1 MKQFLITLLLL
12 IVGMPVRMSALSEH
26 AQTLLQRQKKL
37 LHTDSV
43 ETFMKVTER
52 LKTVLQETGE
62 EEAFYDAWNNQIT
75 YVLDNVSTS
84 QALKMADEM
93 RDYAEAHK
101 SRYGFYIVTFL
112 NAHIAK
118 ELGMDDR
125 AEELVQQAIDY
136 RKHNLPNIKPLLQPY
151 FFLSRV
157 YGERK
162 QGDKMVRAID
172 KALKLSG
179 WSKEDMITLW
189 SLKCNAVIC
198 QEPIDTARFMTYHK
212 QLHAIMN
219 NGDYKGNVVISTECY
234 HAQLT
239 HDYARLLELAERL
252 TDKDVR
258 LKFKITAYDGL
269 GRNQEA
275 IDSFKV
281 YKEWTD
287 QQFNAETRKM
297 AEMSAL
303 ELEAARAGNEAETL
317 RLYQQ
322 RMMLIAIVCG
332 LLLIGVF
339 LAIYLR
345 RRLLQ
350 MKALKQAYDRL
361 EEVTTQKE
369 RIESELRI
377 AHNIQMSMVPMV
389 FPEHDAFDVFASMT
403 PAKEVGGDLYDFF
416 VHDDRLFFCIGDVS
430 GKGVP
435 AALLMAETKSLFRAY
450 ASDGSM
456 PDHIVSQI
464 NNNLSQNNGSQMFVT
479 FFVGT
484 LDLTS
489 GLLRYCNAGHE
500 DPVIV
505 KEEARFLPVNR
516 ILPIGVIA
524 NTSYQM
530 QEVVIEPHTT
540 IFFYTDGLTEAL
552 NAEEKMFGEERILN
566 EMNRAIQARELSP
579 RPLIERMTG
588 AVHNFVGNTEQ
599 SDDLTMLAINYLR
612 Q

>member
-75 YVLDNVSTS
+75 YMLDNVSTS

-332 LLLIGVF
+332 LLLIAVF

-350 MKALKQAYDRL
+350 MKALKQAYDQL

-416 VHDDRLFFCIGDVS
+416 VHGDRLFFCIGDVS

-588 AVHNFVGNTEQ
+588 AVHNFAGNTEQ

>member
-12 IVGMPVRMSALSEH
+12 IGGMPVRMSALSEH
-26 AQTLLQRQKKL
+26 AQMLLQRQKDL
-37 LHTDSV
+37 SHTDSV
-43 ETFMKVTER
+43 EAFMNVTER
-52 LKTVLQETGE
+52 LKTVLQEAGE
-62 EEAFYDAWNNQIT
+62 EEGFYDAWNNQIT
-75 YVLDNVSTS
+75 YMLNNVSTS
-84 QALKMADEM
+84 QTLKMVDEM

-101 SRYGFYIVTFL
+101 SRYGFYIVTYL

-118 ELGMDDR
+118 DLGMDDR
-125 AEELVQQAIDY
+125 AEELVLQSIDY
-136 RKHNLPNIKPLLQPY
+136 RKHNLPNMKPMLQPY
-151 FFLSRV
+151 FFLSSV

-162 QGDKMVRAID
+162 QVD
-172 KALKLSG
+172 KAVHAFDRALKQPG
-179 WSKEDMITLW
+179 WSREDQIILW
-189 SLKCNAVIC
+189 SLKCNAVTC
-198 QEPIDTARFMTYHK
+198 LEPIDTARFMTYY
-212 QLHAIMN
+212 QQMHAIMK
-219 NGDYKGNVVISTECY
+219 NGDYLGNVVITTECY

-239 HDYARLLELAERL
+239 GDYSRLLKLAQKL

-258 LKFKITAYDGL
+258 LKFKIAAYDGL

-287 QQFNAETRKM
+287 QQFNAETRKL

-322 RMMLIAIVCG
+322 RMMLIAIVSG
-332 LLLIGVF
+332 LLLIAVF

-350 MKALKQAYDRL
+350 MKALKQAYDML

-377 AHNIQMSMVPMV
+377 AHNIQMSMVPTV
-389 FPEHDAFDVFASMT
+389 FPEHDAFDIFASMT

-416 VHDDRLFFCIGDVS
+416 VHNDRLFFCIGDVS

-435 AALLMAETKSLFRAY
+435 AALLMTETKSLFRAY

-464 NNNLSQNNGSQMFVT
+464 NNNLSLNNGSQMFVT
-479 FFVGT
+479 LFVGI

-505 KEEARFLPVNR
+505 KEDAHFLPVNR
-516 ILPIGVIA
+516 IIPIGVIA
-524 NTSYQM
+524 NTPYQL

-566 EMNRAIQARELSP
+566 EMNLAIQARELSP

>member
-75 YVLDNVSTS
+75 YMLDNVSTS

-350 MKALKQAYDRL
+350 MKALKQAYDQL

-416 VHDDRLFFCIGDVS
+416 VHGDQLFFCIGDVS

-505 KEEARFLPVNR
+505 KEEAHFLPVNR

>member
-43 ETFMKVTER
+43 ETFMKVTEQ

-62 EEAFYDAWNNQIT
+62 EEGFYDAWNNQIT
-75 YVLDNVSTS
+75 YMLDNVSTS

-297 AEMSAL
+297 AEISAL

-332 LLLIGVF
+332 LLLIAVF

-350 MKALKQAYDRL
+350 MKALKQAYDQL

-416 VHDDRLFFCIGDVS
+416 VHGDRLFFCIGDVS

-464 NNNLSQNNGSQMFVT
+464 NNNLSLNNGSQMFVT

>member
-26 AQTLLQRQKKL
+26 AQTLLQRQNSL
-37 LHTDSV
+37 AHTDSV
-43 ETFMKVTER
+43 EAFMRVTEQ
-52 LKTVLQETGE
+52 LKTVLQEAGE
-62 EEAFYDAWNNQIT
+62 EEGFYDAWNRQIT
-75 YVLDNVSTS
+75 YMLDNVSTS
-84 QALKMADEM
+84 QALKMVGEM

-101 SRYGFYIVTFL
+101 SKYGFYIVTFL

-118 ELGMDDR
+118 DLGMDDR

-136 RKHNLPNIKPLLQPY
+136 RKHNLPHVKPLLQPY

-162 QGDKMVRAID
+162 QVD
-172 KALKLSG
+172 KAVHAFDRALKQSG
-179 WSKEDMITLW
+179 WSREDQIILW
-189 SLKCNAVIC
+189 SLKCNAVTC
-198 QEPIDTARFMTYHK
+198 QEPIDTARFMAYHQ
-212 QLHAIMN
+212 QLHAIMGKN
-219 NGDYKGNVVISTECY
+219 DYQGNVVITTECY
-234 HAQLT
+234 YAQLT
-239 HDYARLLELAERL
+239 GDYQRLLMLAQKL

-258 LKFKITAYDGL
+258 LQFKIAAYDGL

-322 RMMLIAIVCG
+322 RMMLLAIVCG
-332 LLLIGVF
+332 LLLIAVF

-350 MKALKQAYDRL
+350 MKALKQAYDQL

-377 AHNIQMSMVPMV
+377 AHDIQMSMVPMV

-416 VHDDRLFFCIGDVS
+416 VDNDRLFFCIGDVS

-516 ILPIGVIA
+516 ILPVGVIA

-530 QEVVIEPHTT
+530 QEVVIEPQTT

-552 NAEEKMFGEERILN
+552 NAEEKLFGEERILN

>member
-43 ETFMKVTER
+43 ETFMKVTEQ
-52 LKTVLQETGE
+52 LKKVLKEAGE

-75 YVLDNVSTS
+75 YMLDNVSTS

-350 MKALKQAYDRL
+350 MKALKQAYDQL

-416 VHDDRLFFCIGDVS
+416 VHGDRLFFCIGDVS

-505 KEEARFLPVNR
+505 KEEAHFLPVNR

>member
-1 MKQFLITLLLL
+1 MKQFLIMLLLL

-37 LHTDSV
+37 SHTDSV

-52 LKTVLQETGE
+52 LKTVLLETGE
-62 EEAFYDAWNNQIT
+62 EEGFYDAWNTQIT
-75 YVLDNVSTS
+75 YMLDNVSTS

-93 RDYAEAHK
+93 RDYAEEHK

-136 RKHNLPNIKPLLQPY
+136 RKHNLPNVKPLLQPY

-212 QLHAIMN
+212 QLHAIMD

-239 HDYARLLELAERL
+239 HNYARLLELAEKL

-317 RLYQQ
+317 RLYHQ
-322 RMMLIAIVCG
+322 RMMLLAIVCG
-332 LLLIGVF
+332 LLLIAVF

-350 MKALKQAYDRL
+350 MKALKQAYDQL

-416 VHDDRLFFCIGDVS
+416 VHGDRLFFCIGDVS

>member
-52 LKTVLQETGE
+52 LKTVLRETGE

-75 YVLDNVSTS
+75 YMLDNVSTS

-297 AEMSAL
+297 AEISAL

-332 LLLIGVF
+332 LLLIAVF

-350 MKALKQAYDRL
+350 MKALKQAYDQL

-416 VHDDRLFFCIGDVS
+416 VHGDRLFFCIGDVS

-505 KEEARFLPVNR
+505 KEEAHFLPVNR

>member
-1 MKQFLITLLLL
+1 
-12 IVGMPVRMSALSEH
+12 
-26 AQTLLQRQKKL
+26 
-37 LHTDSV
+37 
-43 ETFMKVTER
+43 
-52 LKTVLQETGE
+52 
-62 EEAFYDAWNNQIT
+62 
-75 YVLDNVSTS
+75 
-84 QALKMADEM
+84 
-93 RDYAEAHK
+93 
-101 SRYGFYIVTFL
+101 
-112 NAHIAK
+112 
-118 ELGMDDR
+118 
-125 AEELVQQAIDY
+125 
-136 RKHNLPNIKPLLQPY
+136 
-151 FFLSRV
+151 
-157 YGERK
+157 
-162 QGDKMVRAID
+162 
-172 KALKLSG
+172 
-179 WSKEDMITLW
+179 MITLW

-479 FFVGT
+479 FFVGI

>member
-12 IVGMPVRMSALSEH
+12 IAGMPVRMSALSEQ
-26 AQTLLQRQKKL
+26 AQTLLQRQKDL
-37 LHTDSV
+37 SHTDSV
-43 ETFMKVTER
+43 EAFMKVTER
-52 LKTVLQETGE
+52 LKTVLQEAGE
-62 EEAFYDAWNNQIT
+62 EEAFYDAWNKQIT
-75 YVLDNVSTS
+75 YMLDNVSNS

-93 RDYAEAHK
+93 RDYVEEHK
-101 SRYGFYIVTFL
+101 SKYGFYIVTFL

-234 HAQLT
+234 NAQLT
-239 HDYARLLELAERL
+239 HNYARLLELAEKL

-258 LKFKITAYDGL
+258 LKFKIAAYDGL

-287 QQFNAETRKM
+287 QQFNAETRKL

-322 RMMLIAIVCG
+322 RMMLLAIVSG
-332 LLLIGVF
+332 LLLIAVF

-350 MKALKQAYDRL
+350 MKALKQAYDQL

-377 AHNIQMSMVPMV
+377 AHNIQMSMVPTV
-389 FPEHDAFDVFASMT
+389 FPEHDAFDIFASMT

-435 AALLMAETKSLFRAY
+435 AALLMTETKSLFRAY

-464 NNNLSQNNGSQMFVT
+464 NNNLSLNNESQMFVT
-479 FFVGT
+479 LFVGI

-505 KEEARFLPVNR
+505 KEDARILPVNR
-516 ILPIGVIA
+516 IIPIGVIA
-524 NTSYQM
+524 NTPYQM
-530 QEVVIEPHTT
+530 QEVVIKPHTT

-566 EMNRAIQARELSP
+566 EMNLAIQARELSP

>member
-62 EEAFYDAWNNQIT
+62 EEGFYDAWNTQIT
-75 YVLDNVSTS
+75 YMLDNVSTS

-93 RDYAEAHK
+93 RDYAEEHK
-101 SRYGFYIVTFL
+101 SKYGFYIVTFL

-297 AEMSAL
+297 AEISAL

-332 LLLIGVF
+332 LLLIAVF

-350 MKALKQAYDRL
+350 MKALKQAYDQL

-416 VHDDRLFFCIGDVS
+416 VHGDRLFFCIGDVS

-464 NNNLSQNNGSQMFVT
+464 NNNLSLNNGSQMFVT

>member
-12 IVGMPVRMSALSEH
+12 IGGMPVRMSALSEH
-26 AQTLLQRQKKL
+26 AQMLLQRQKDL
-37 LHTDSV
+37 SHTDSV
-43 ETFMKVTER
+43 EAFMNVTER
-52 LKTVLQETGE
+52 LKTVLQEAGE
-62 EEAFYDAWNNQIT
+62 EEGFYDAWNNQIT
-75 YVLDNVSTS
+75 YMLNNVSTS
-84 QALKMADEM
+84 QTLKMVDEM

-101 SRYGFYIVTFL
+101 SRYGFYIVTYL

-118 ELGMDDR
+118 DLGMDDR
-125 AEELVQQAIDY
+125 AEELVLQSIDY
-136 RKHNLPNIKPLLQPY
+136 RKHNLPNMKPMLQPY
-151 FFLSRV
+151 FFLSSV

-162 QGDKMVRAID
+162 QVD
-172 KALKLSG
+172 KAVHAFDRALKQPG
-179 WSKEDMITLW
+179 WSREDQIILW
-189 SLKCNAVIC
+189 SLKCNAVTC
-198 QEPIDTARFMTYHK
+198 LEPIDTARFMTYY
-212 QLHAIMN
+212 QQMHAIMK
-219 NGDYKGNVVISTECY
+219 NGDYLGNVVITTECY

-239 HDYARLLELAERL
+239 GDYSRLLKLAQKL

-258 LKFKITAYDGL
+258 LKFKIAAYDGL

-287 QQFNAETRKM
+287 QQFNAETRKL

-322 RMMLIAIVCG
+322 RMMLIAIVSG
-332 LLLIGVF
+332 LLLIAVF

-350 MKALKQAYDRL
+350 MKALKQAYDML

-377 AHNIQMSMVPMV
+377 ARDIQMSMVPTV

-416 VHDDRLFFCIGDVS
+416 VHNDRLFFCIGDVS

-435 AALLMAETKSLFRAY
+435 AALLMTETKSLFRAY

-464 NNNLSQNNGSQMFVT
+464 NNNLSLNNGSQMFVT
-479 FFVGT
+479 LFVGI

-505 KEEARFLPVNR
+505 KEDAHFLPVNR
-516 ILPIGVIA
+516 IIPIGVIA
-524 NTSYQM
+524 NTPYQM

-566 EMNRAIQARELSP
+566 EMNLAIQARELSP

>member
-1 MKQFLITLLLL
+1 MKHFLITLLLL

-26 AQTLLQRQKKL
+26 AQTLLQRQKDL
-37 LHTDSV
+37 SHTDSV
-43 ETFMKVTER
+43 EAFMKVTER
-52 LKTVLQETGE
+52 LKTVLQEAGE
-62 EEAFYDAWNNQIT
+62 EEGFYDAWNNQIT
-75 YVLDNVSTS
+75 YMLDNVSAS
-84 QALKMADEM
+84 QALKMVGEM
-93 RDYAEAHK
+93 RDYAEEHK

-118 ELGMDDR
+118 DLGMDNR

-136 RKHNLPNIKPLLQPY
+136 RKHNLPNVKPLLQPY

-162 QGDKMVRAID
+162 QVD
-172 KALKLSG
+172 KAVQAFDRALKQSG
-179 WSKEDMITLW
+179 WSREDQIILR
-189 SLKCNAVIC
+189 SLKCNSVTC
-198 QEPIDTARFMTYHK
+198 QEPIDTARFMTYYQQMRAMMK
-212 QLHAIMN
+212 
-219 NGDYKGNVVISTECY
+219 NGDYPGNVVITTECY
-234 HAQLT
+234 HALLT
-239 HDYARLLELAERL
+239 GDYSRLLELAQKL

-258 LKFKITAYDGL
+258 LKFKISAYDGL

-281 YKEWTD
+281 YKEWSD

-322 RMMLIAIVCG
+322 RMMLLAIVCG
-332 LLLIGVF
+332 LLLIAVF

-350 MKALKQAYDRL
+350 MKALKQAYDQL

-377 AHNIQMSMVPMV
+377 AHDIQMSMVPMV

-416 VHDDRLFFCIGDVS
+416 VHDDRFFFCIGDVS

-464 NNNLSQNNGSQMFVT
+464 NNNLSLNNGSQMFVT
-479 FFVGT
+479 FFVGI

-516 ILPIGVIA
+516 SIPIGVIA
-524 NTSYQM
+524 NTPYQM
-530 QEVVIEPHTT
+530 QEVVLEPHTT

>member
-43 ETFMKVTER
+43 ETFIKVTER
-52 LKTVLQETGE
+52 LKTVLRETGE

-75 YVLDNVSTS
+75 YMLDNVSTS

-136 RKHNLPNIKPLLQPY
+136 RKHNLPKIKPLLQPY

-287 QQFNAETRKM
+287 QQFNTETRKM
-297 AEMSAL
+297 AEISAL

-332 LLLIGVF
+332 LLLIAVF

-350 MKALKQAYDRL
+350 MKALKQAYDQL

-416 VHDDRLFFCIGDVS
+416 VHGDQLFFCIGDVS

-435 AALLMAETKSLFRAY
+435 AALLMAETKSLVRAY

-505 KEEARFLPVNR
+505 KEEAHFLPVNR

-579 RPLIERMTG
+579 RPLIERMIG

>member
-26 AQTLLQRQKKL
+26 AQTLLQRQKDL
-37 LHTDSV
+37 SHTDSV
-43 ETFMKVTER
+43 EAFMKVTEQ
-52 LKTVLQETGE
+52 LKKVLKEAGE
-62 EEAFYDAWNNQIT
+62 EEGFYDAWNNQIT
-75 YVLDNVSTS
+75 YMLDNVSPS
-84 QALKMADEM
+84 QALKMVDEM
-93 RDYAEAHK
+93 RDYAEVHK

-118 ELGMDDR
+118 DLGMDDR

-239 HDYARLLELAERL
+239 HNYARLLELAEKL
-252 TDKDVR
+252 TDKDAR
-258 LKFKITAYDGL
+258 LKFKIAAYDGL

-317 RLYQQ
+317 RLYHQ
-322 RMMLIAIVCG
+322 RMMLLAIVCG
-332 LLLIGVF
+332 LLLIAVF

-350 MKALKQAYDRL
+350 MKALKQAYDQL

-416 VHDDRLFFCIGDVS
+416 VHGDRLFFCIGDVS

>member
-43 ETFMKVTER
+43 ETFIKVTER
-52 LKTVLQETGE
+52 LKTVLRETGE

-75 YVLDNVSTS
+75 YMLDNVSTS

-136 RKHNLPNIKPLLQPY
+136 RKHNLPKIKPLLQPY

-287 QQFNAETRKM
+287 QQFNTETRKM
-297 AEMSAL
+297 AEISAL

-332 LLLIGVF
+332 LLLIAVF

-350 MKALKQAYDRL
+350 MKALKQAYDQL

-416 VHDDRLFFCIGDVS
+416 VHGDQLFFCIGDVS

-505 KEEARFLPVNR
+505 KEEAHFLPVNR

-579 RPLIERMTG
+579 RPLIERMIG